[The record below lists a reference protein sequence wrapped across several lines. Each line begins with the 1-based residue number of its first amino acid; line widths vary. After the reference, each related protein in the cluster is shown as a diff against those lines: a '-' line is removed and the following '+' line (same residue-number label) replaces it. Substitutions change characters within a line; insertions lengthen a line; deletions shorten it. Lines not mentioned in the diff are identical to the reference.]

1 MDFGGH
7 IPPPVNIHMQAQYA
21 GAPPGS
27 DVLYALDV
35 FRINEHRGVM
45 KLSAKVA
52 AILTVLLAATQ
63 TACIAV
69 GYSGRGGWFIWPGGL
84 GLLLLIGLIF
94 VLMRRR

>member
-1 MDFGGH
+1 
-7 IPPPVNIHMQAQYA
+7 
-21 GAPPGS
+21 
-27 DVLYALDV
+27 
-35 FRINEHRGVM
+35 M

-94 VLMRRR
+94 VLMRRG